1 MVFLALLSGSM
12 CKNELST
19 SLGFSFFFPLSLSL
33 SLSLSCT
40 ISVREYGFLYL
51 FCVYQKKFEKETA
64 GFMNCGGGY
73 AVLAN

>member
-1 MVFLALLSGSM
+1 M

-19 SLGFSFFFPLSLSL
+19 SLGFSLSLSL
-33 SLSLSCT
+33 SLSLMPP
-40 ISVREYGFLYL
+40 VREYGCLYL

-64 GFMNCGGGY
+64 GFMNYGGGC